1 MIEDANKELLPQLV
15 SRWEE
20 VAPNVEGL
28 PLSLAS
34 VAVTLRAVG
43 MMHQAAHWQTKGLS
57 FYGDHL
63 LFERLYGVVG
73 EEIDAVS
80 EKTVALGDPVLVCP
94 LKSSELAME
103 LLAAFGR
110 ACDVPDCEKLVKLS
124 LEAERGLL
132 QVLKSALQDDI
143 TDGVENLLQGIADK
157 HEGHVYLLQQRMK
170 QR

>member
-1 MIEDANKELLPQLV
+1 MIADANKELLPQLV
-15 SRWEE
+15 DRWQEA
-20 VAPNVEGL
+20 APSVDGL

-43 MMHQAAHWQTKGLS
+43 LMHQAAHWQTKGPN

-63 LFERLYGVVG
+63 LFERLYGAVG
-73 EEIDAVS
+73 EEIDSVS
-80 EKTVALGDPVLVCP
+80 EKAIALGDPILVCP

-103 LLAAFGR
+103 LLEAFGR
-110 ACDVPDCEKLVKLS
+110 ACDVPDADKLTKLS

-132 QVLKSALQDDI
+132 QVLKSALQDDV

-157 HEGHVYLLQQRMK
+157 HEGHVYLLQQRLK

>member
-1 MIEDANKELLPQLV
+1 MIQDANAELLPQLV
-15 SRWEE
+15 TRWAEISD
-20 VAPNVEGL
+20 VDGL

-43 MMHQAAHWQTKGLS
+43 LMHQAAHWQTKGPN

-63 LFERLYGVVG
+63 LFERLYGAVG

-80 EKTVALGDPVLVCP
+80 EKAIALGDPILVCP
-94 LKSSELAME
+94 LKSSELALE
-103 LLAAFGR
+103 LLEAFGR
-110 ACDVPDCEKLVKLS
+110 ACDVPDADKLVKLS
-124 LEAERGLL
+124 LEAENGLL
-132 QVLKSALQDDI
+132 QVLKSALQDNV

-157 HEGHVYLLQQRMK
+157 HEGHVYLLQQRLK